1 VIALLAPRDV
11 VDLPSAARTTKGNRA
26 RGSRLIPA
34 VHQVTTMS
42 NWKHVNR
49 ASLAAISFAVALVCV
64 GVLIMLVRDRWNRPE
79 LKSADQA
86 RYATTGQ
93 AADAAGARV
102 LPTDPK
108 LAVEPAAPGPK
119 QAQPANPN

>member
-1 VIALLAPRDV
+1 M
-11 VDLPSAARTTKGNRA
+11 
-26 RGSRLIPA
+26 RLIPV
-34 VHQVTTMS
+34 VHQVIGMS
-42 NWKHVNR
+42 NWKHINR

-64 GVLIMLVRDRWNRPE
+64 GVLVMLIRDRWNRPE
-79 LKSADQA
+79 LKSAEQA
-86 RYATTGQ
+86 RYTTTGQ

-108 LAVEPAAPGPK
+108 LAVEPAPPGPK